1 MLHRLEK
8 PSIPNFFMPPKD
20 LEQSMRSLRLAAT
33 FRKQPKCDN
42 SEYREKTRSTS
53 EDNIYHSKEKVPR
66 KSFTDWKKLQEI
78 KTTGE
83 IPLTSEETS
92 RLARIFSSNYSTK
105 E

>member
-1 MLHRLEK
+1 MTSLK
-8 PSIPNFFMPPKD
+8 KIAIPNFFMPPKD

-33 FRKQPKCDN
+33 FRKQPRNDN
-42 SEYREKTRSTS
+42 SFK
-53 EDNIYHSKEKVPR
+53 EDAMQAVTDGGR
-66 KSFTDWKKLQEI
+66 KSRNVKSFVNWKKFQEMR
-78 KTTGE
+78 TTGE